1 MLIPSNITN
10 LVSVCEY
17 ESLRFAI
24 ETMLAVKQD
33 TPDKLD
39 IPVLSKH
46 IDQLFV
52 VLILVQYVISQN
64 LQSENI
70 SEAGD
75 TELQT

>member
-24 ETMLAVKQD
+24 ETMLSIKQD

-64 LQSENI
+64 IQTNNI
-70 SEAGD
+70 DELCD

>member
-24 ETMLAVKQD
+24 KTMLSVKQD

-52 VLILVQYVISQN
+52 VLILVQYVVSQN
-64 LQSENI
+64 IQIENI
-70 SEAGD
+70 SEPND